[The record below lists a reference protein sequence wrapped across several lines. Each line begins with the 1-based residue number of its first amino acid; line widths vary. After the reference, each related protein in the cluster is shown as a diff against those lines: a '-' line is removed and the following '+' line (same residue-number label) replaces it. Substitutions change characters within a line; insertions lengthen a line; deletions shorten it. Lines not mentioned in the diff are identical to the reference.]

1 MRKTKISHLLTQDN
15 DDDSEAE
22 KLSPL
27 LNNKIVKIPIKKTIN
42 NSIQMDEM
50 DGHTEVDGE
59 SNNVINLSLK
69 KVNFLHF

>member
-42 NSIQMDEM
+42 SSIQMDEM
-50 DGHTEVDGE
+50 DGHTEIDGE